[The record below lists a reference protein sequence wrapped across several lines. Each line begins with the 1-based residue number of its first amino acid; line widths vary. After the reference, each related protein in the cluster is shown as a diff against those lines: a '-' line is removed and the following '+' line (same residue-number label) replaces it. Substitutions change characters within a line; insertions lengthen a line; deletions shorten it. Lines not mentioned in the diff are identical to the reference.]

1 MGTRPKSVARAG
13 LNGVV
18 IARRVAFI
26 AMAGCWPCAALAQD
40 AEPSAPIVSSD
51 SRTGDGEAEIVVT
64 AQRRPAAERD
74 VAASIDVL
82 GAERLRRSN
91 VRTFEGLARIETGM
105 QLTAYQGE
113 TQLFIRGVGAV
124 TFIGGFDSSI
134 SVYSDGVYLSRPS
147 AIAPAFFD
155 VDRVEVLKG
164 PQGTLYG
171 RNATAGAISLVSRGP
186 TENWTGEASVT
197 AGNYGNIDVMGAVGG
212 PITSNLSFRWAV
224 GSNNHSGYTR
234 LYFGRSTDGGEIIRH
249 AEDQHDVTTHLSF
262 RWRPMADVTVDLAGD
277 YYRAD
282 DRAVVFHFSGP
293 GYDNSPL
300 FKARIG
306 MGEVGGYGSRQV
318 STSILPY
325 NKPENWG
332 VRGTV
337 AVDLGGSTL
346 SWTSAYRRTRPRNY
360 DDLTNS
366 TVLGESQFKQE
377 RAEQLTQDV
386 ILASDAD
393 GARIRYV
400 AGLSYFRER
409 NAIRN
414 EFFFPFL
421 AGYFGGQ
428 GVADC
433 CLLKANGST
442 ETDTWAAFGEA
453 TLPLGSKLALTLG
466 GRYSQDRHAG
476 TNLLDFVGFALQN
489 DARLPPV
496 RFRSFTPKAGLE
508 YRPTA
513 GALVFA
519 TAARGFKA
527 GGYNVGSG
535 QNTPFKPESIWSYE
549 VGTKLDVGPTAYLRA
564 SAFHYD
570 YSDMQV
576 QDVDANTVLIRNAA
590 RAKIDGV
597 EASLTARPAR
607 SLSLNLSAT
616 YLHARFS
623 EYRTVNTK
631 TPQLGILDLS
641 GNPLPQAPAFKAGA
655 GVERSFAVAGGW
667 SVTARGDAT
676 WQDRV
681 YFSAFKDPRATQAA
695 YWWLKAR
702 LTLVAPGG
710 RDRIA
715 AFVDNLTDARV
726 FSNISITGD
735 LDGSRGSGVLAPP
748 RTYGLQITRHW

>member
-1 MGTRPKSVARAG
+1 MRS
-13 LNGVV
+13 
-18 IARRVAFI
+18 IARWGFDGVAISRTMAFI
-26 AMAGCWPCAALAQD
+26 VVAGCWSNVALAQD
-40 AEPSAPIVSSD
+40 GAPSATMATNENQS
-51 SRTGDGEAEIVVT
+51 GDGEAEIVVT
-64 AQRRPAAERD
+64 AQRRPTAERD
-74 VAASIDVL
+74 VPASIDVL
-82 GAERLRRSN
+82 TSDRLRASS
-91 VRTFEGLARIETGM
+91 VRTFEGLARIESGM

-134 SVYSDGVYLSRPS
+134 GVYSDGVYLSRPS
-147 AIAPAFFD
+147 AIAPAMFD

-171 RNATAGAISLVSRGP
+171 RNATAGAISLVSRSP
-186 TENWTGEASVT
+186 SDTWTGDVSATV
-197 AGNYGNIDVMGAVGG
+197 GNYSNVDVVGAVAG
-212 PITSNLSFRWAV
+212 PLTSNLSFRWAV

-234 LYFGRSTDGGEIIRH
+234 LYFGRASDGGEIIRH
-249 AEDQHDVTTHLSF
+249 AEDQHDVTTRLSL
-262 RWRPMADVTVDLAGD
+262 RWRPAPDVTVDLAGD

-300 FKARIG
+300 FNARIG
-306 MGEVGGYGSRQV
+306 MGEVGGYGRRQV

-325 NKPENWG
+325 NRPVNWG
-332 VRGTV
+332 LRGAV
-337 AVDLGGSTL
+337 AIDLGGSTL

-377 RAEQLTQDV
+377 RAEQVTQDI
-386 ILASDAD
+386 ILASDPERS
-393 GARIRYV
+393 GMRYV

-421 AGYFGGQ
+421 AGYFGGL

-442 ETDTWAAFGEA
+442 ATDTWAAFGEA
-453 TLPLGSKLALTLG
+453 TLPVGSKLAVTLG
-466 GRYSQDRHAG
+466 ERYSQDRQAG

-508 YRPTA
+508 YRPTT
-513 GALVFA
+513 GALVYA
-519 TAARGFKA
+519 TASRGFKA

-535 QNTPFKPESIWSYE
+535 QNSPFKPESIWSYE
-549 VGTKLDVGPTAYLRA
+549 IGTKLDLGPLAYLRA

-576 QDVDANTVLIRNAA
+576 QDVDANAVLIRNAA
-590 RAKIDGV
+590 KAKIDGV
-597 EASLTARPAR
+597 EAGLAARPDR
-607 SLSLNLSAT
+607 NLSVNLSAT
-616 YLHARFS
+616 YLHARFI

-631 TPQLGILDLS
+631 TPQLGVLDLS
-641 GNPLPQAPAFKAGA
+641 GNPLPQAPAFKANA
-655 GVERSFAVAGGW
+655 GIERSFAVPGGW
-667 SVTARGDAT
+667 SIKARGDAT
-676 WQDRV
+676 WQDRI
-681 YFSAFKDPRATQAA
+681 YFSAFKDSRATQAA

-702 LTLVAPGG
+702 VTLVAPGG
-710 RDRIA
+710 RDQIT
-715 AFVDNLTDARV
+715 AFVDNLTDTRI

-748 RTYGLQITRHW
+748 RTYGLQFTRHW

>member
-1 MGTRPKSVARAG
+1 MVIIVVAG
-13 LNGVV
+13 LWSN
-18 IARRVAFI
+18 
-26 AMAGCWPCAALAQD
+26 AASAQESTPPLPAAPGGGQMGD
-40 AEPSAPIVSSD
+40 A
-51 SRTGDGEAEIVVT
+51 EAEIVVT
-64 AQRRPAAERD
+64 AQRRPTAERD
-74 VAASIDVL
+74 VPASVEVL
-82 GAERLRRSN
+82 TGDRLRATN
-91 VRTFEGLARIETGM
+91 VRAFEGLARIDTGL

-113 TQLFIRGVGAV
+113 TQLFVRGVGAV
-124 TFIGGFDSSI
+124 TFVGGFDSSVG
-134 SVYSDGVYLSRPS
+134 VYSDGVYLSRPS
-147 AIAPAFFD
+147 AIAPALFD
-155 VDRVEVLKG
+155 IDRVEVLKG

-171 RNATAGAISLVSRGP
+171 RNATGGAISLVSRGP
-186 TENWTGEASVT
+186 TETWTGDASAT
-197 AGNYGNIDVMGAVGG
+197 IGNYSNIDLMGAVGG

-224 GSNNHSGYTR
+224 GSNNHSGYSR
-234 LYFGRSTDGGEIIRH
+234 LYFGRAADGGEVIRH
-249 AEDQHDVTTHLSF
+249 AEDQHDVTTRLSL
-262 RWRPMADVTVDLAGD
+262 RWRPAPDVTVDLAGD

-300 FKARIG
+300 FNARIG
-306 MGEVGGYGSRQV
+306 IGEVGGYGSRQV

-332 VRGTV
+332 LRSTV

-346 SWTSAYRRTRPRNY
+346 SWTSAYRRTRPQNY

-386 ILASDAD
+386 ILASDPERS
-393 GARIRYV
+393 GVRYV

-442 ETDTWAAFGEA
+442 ATDTWAAFGEA
-453 TLPLGSKLALTLG
+453 TLPVGPKLAITLG
-466 GRYSQDRHAG
+466 GRWSQDRHAG

-489 DARLPPV
+489 DARLPAV
-496 RFRSFTPKAGLE
+496 RFSSFTPKAGLE
-508 YRPTA
+508 FRPIA
-513 GALVFA
+513 GTLVYA
-519 TAARGFKA
+519 SASRGFKA

-535 QNTPFKPESIWSYE
+535 QNSPFKPERIWSYE
-549 VGTKLDVGPTAYLRA
+549 VGTKLDLGPMAYFRA

-590 RAKIDGV
+590 KSKIDGV
-597 EASLTARPAR
+597 EASLAARPGR
-607 SLSLNLSAT
+607 STSVNLSAT

-631 TPQLGILDLS
+631 TPQLGVLDLS
-641 GNPLPQAPAFKAGA
+641 GNPLPQAPAFKANA
-655 GVERSFAVAGGW
+655 GVERSFTFDGGW
-667 SVTARGDAT
+667 TVKARGDAT
-676 WQDRV
+676 WQDRI
-681 YFSAFKDPRATQAA
+681 YFSAFKDPRATQPA

-702 LTLVAPGG
+702 MTLMAPGG
-710 RDRIA
+710 REQIA
-715 AFVDNLTDARV
+715 AFVDNLTDTRV

-748 RTYGLQITRHW
+748 RTYGLQFTHQW